1 MFSTVERSTE
11 TNVAFLGIPIKASP
25 IVKAWVITASVLI
38 GETKKFVLKKK
49 KKKRKK
55 FKIPSLFYP
64 HSYLSTNVNKIIPRL
79 EILGYSVPSE
89 SLSSHIM

>member
-49 KKKRKK
+49 KKK